1 MRAFR
6 RRQTGIV
13 HAAAE
18 YYVDG
23 RDNPPALYPM
33 CSVPA
38 VAFYGMELLS
48 SVPLAEITCDT
59 CRRMDE
65 FKDLL
70 RKGARVGLAA
80 RKVAWDIRCCL
91 DFD

>member
-6 RRQTGIV
+6 HRQTESFMLLRSITLTV
-13 HAAAE
+13 AITH
-18 YYVDG
+18 
-23 RDNPPALYPM
+23 RRFTPL

-48 SVPLAEITCDT
+48 SVPLAEITCGR

-70 RKGARVGLAA
+70 RKGRVG
-80 RKVAWDIRCCL
+80 
-91 DFD
+91 